1 MAAYLHLATHLHR
14 RPPAPQDPEAV
25 LEKNEEACSS
35 LMDDDHILAH
45 FFLKSNHQVC
55 FFP

>member
-1 MAAYLHLATHLHR
+1 
-14 RPPAPQDPEAV
+14 V

-35 LMDDDHILAH
+35 LMDDDHILAR
-45 FFLKSNHQVC
+45 FFLKSSHQAC